1 MVLCALRRVLARHF
15 NTRSWLQA
23 CWQSWEHAA
32 VSAGWCGESS
42 AVAQV
47 VITGSS
53 KGLGYAMAQQFLALG
68 DDVVSTPAARRTLCA
83 LQTAC
88 ACGTPSAG
96 CCLTKA
102 TCATL
107 VSCDACNHLAA
118 CCLSQAPCGVQ
129 VRPTH
134 AWPLRACTVD
144 VRLRRAGRV
153 GAAP

>member
-68 DDVVSTPAARRTLCA
+68 DDVVINSRSSEDLVRAADSLRLRHPERRVLPYE
-83 LQTAC
+83 
-88 ACGTPSAG
+88 G
-96 CCLTKA
+96 
-102 TCATL
+102 
-107 VSCDACNHLAA
+107 
-118 CCLSQAPCGVQ
+118 
-129 VRPTH
+129 
-134 AWPLRACTVD
+134 D
-144 VRLRRAGRV
+144 VRDAGEL
-153 GAAP
+153 